1 MGGGGV
7 DEAGLRQIARDTEG
21 TYFRTK
27 NTASLQKVYAAID
40 ELEPTENEDTFV
52 QEVREFYY
60 IPLLAA
66 LALAAFLVLLKRRAD
81 NV

>member
-1 MGGGGV
+1 MM

-21 TYFRTK
+21 TYFRAK

>member
-1 MGGGGV
+1 M

-21 TYFRTK
+21 TYFRAK
-27 NTASLQKVYAAID
+27 NTTSLQKVYAAID